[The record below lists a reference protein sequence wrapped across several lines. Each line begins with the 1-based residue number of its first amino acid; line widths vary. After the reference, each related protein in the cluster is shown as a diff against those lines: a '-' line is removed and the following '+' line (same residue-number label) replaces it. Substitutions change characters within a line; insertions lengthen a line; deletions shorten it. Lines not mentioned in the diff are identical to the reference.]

1 MAEHKPAHKTDHHKP
16 VAPKAPVLVSPPSV
30 SPPGGGTSDQSGLKW
45 YQKKIM
51 GVPMWVFLGIGGAI
65 AAYFLYEYIA
75 GGSAGTAA
83 ATVPSSAAGTPT
95 TADSTGGGTAGS
107 GSTGSAGGGGIVDPI
122 SSNSGVGNA
131 AGTVVNGPAAPPAP
145 PLVPNAVPNSAK
157 TPGTP
162 SAASILLQHTV
173 KQTLLNDGQTPKQA
187 STAAHNAAVLS
198 IHVPV
203 KAPLS
208 GTPAQAKAATARKV
222 AAAKTTANR
231 AVLTRN
237 GKIVGA
243 VVR

>member
-16 VAPKAPVLVSPPSV
+16 VAPKAPVLVSPPRV
-30 SPPGGGTSDQSGLKW
+30 SPPGGGTEDQAGLKW

-83 ATVPSSAAGTPT
+83 TVPSSASGTP
-95 TADSTGGGTAGS
+95 DTGGTTGGSS
-107 GSTGSAGGGGIVDPI
+107 GSSGGSSGGAAGGSGIVDPI
-122 SSNSGVGNA
+122 QGNVGVGNA
-131 AGTVVNGPAAPPAP
+131 GGTVTNGPNIPNPKPA
-145 PLVPNAVPNSAK
+145 SAK
-157 TPGTP
+157 TPGTT

-203 KAPLS
+203 KTALS
-208 GTPAQAKAATARKV
+208 GTPAQGKAATAAAK
-222 AAAKTTANR
+222 AAAVKITANR

-237 GKIVGA
+237 GKIIGA